1 MKHTATP
8 WKYESGMIYTAT
20 GTPIA
25 QMDREYGNGTE
36 PVERDENAKHIVEA
50 VNNHAD
56 LLDVC
61 QQAHDLMNAFCH
73 SDGTYGKIEPGHMR
87 MLLNQCKQT
96 LNKINGKVDP
106 DVFEL
111 R

>member
-8 WKYESGMIYTAT
+8 WTVSDQLGIMAHSYPVAQTCEVPQGEPDERKANAEL
-20 GTPIA
+20 IA
-25 QMDREYGNGTE
+25 
-36 PVERDENAKHIVEA
+36 EA

-61 QQAHDLMNAFCH
+61 QQAHDLMQAFCH